1 METALLNSWLWR
13 CDRMIASNPAAA
25 RQALDEILAQLEAR
39 KWQQR
44 NVFAVHLAMEEA
56 LINAIQHGNGA
67 DAQKKIHLV
76 CLLGV
81 DRIHVEITD
90 EGRGFNPAMIPDPTG
105 EDCLHSPCGRGIL
118 LMRAFMSRVE
128 FNNRG
133 NGVVMEKL
141 RNLGDAEQSVG

>member
-39 KWQQR
+39 QWPQR
-44 NVFAVHLAMEEA
+44 DVFAVHLAMEEA

-81 DRIHVEITD
+81 DRIRIEITD
-90 EGRGFNPAMIPDPTG
+90 EGRGFNPAILPDPTCG
-105 EDCLHSPCGRGIL
+105 DHVHAPCGRGIL
-118 LMRAFMSRVE
+118 LMKAFMSRVE

-133 NGVVMEKL
+133 NGVTMEKL
-141 RNLGDAEQSVG
+141 RDLGHAE